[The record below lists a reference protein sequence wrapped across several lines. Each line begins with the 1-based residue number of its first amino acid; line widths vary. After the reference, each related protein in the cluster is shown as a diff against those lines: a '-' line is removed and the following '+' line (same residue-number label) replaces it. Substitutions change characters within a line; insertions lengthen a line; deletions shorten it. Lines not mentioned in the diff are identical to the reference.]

1 MTNDETDSTTAPT
14 DELIDRREYMKAAG
28 ATAVT
33 GLGIGAMATSAA
45 AQETLT
51 ENQQTSYDGSF
62 VSFWT
67 DTDDTVSM
75 TLEDGGSYS
84 VDWQN
89 TGNFVV
95 GMGWDPGASRTIEY
109 DATHNPSENS
119 YLCIYG
125 WTTDPLVEYYIIENY
140 GTYRPGDEEH
150 GTHQSDGGTY
160 DIATSERI
168 EEPSIEGTATFTQ
181 YWSIRQNSRTSGTVN
196 IGNHFDAWESHGL
209 ELGNHDYQIMA
220 VEAWDYQ
227 GSNSASVS
235 FSETSGGGGGG
246 GGGGG
251 DDGGSGGDDGGSGG
265 SSGDLADGTYSIQ
278 NANSGKGLDVSG
290 QSTDNGANIQQYEYW
305 GGDNQQWH
313 VEDTGGGAYRIENV
327 NSGNVLDV
335 GGESDGANVQQYA
348 DHGGDN
354 QRFYLNDQGSG
365 QYHIQPVHT
374 EKALE
379 VESSSTDDGANVQQ
393 YEWHGDNNQLWTF
406 DSV

>member
-227 GSNSASVS
+227 GPTVPLFRSAKPAAAVAVVAVVAAMMADQAAMTVAPAVPL
-235 FSETSGGGGGG
+235 ETSPMAPTASRTQTAARASTSPDSPPTTARTSSSMSTGAATI
-246 GGGGG
+246 
-251 DDGGSGGDDGGSGG
+251 
-265 SSGDLADGTYSIQ
+265 SSGTSRTPAAVRIASRTSTAATSSMLAASQTAQ
-278 NANSGKGLDVSG
+278 
-290 QSTDNGANIQQYEYW
+290 T
-305 GGDNQQWH
+305 
-313 VEDTGGGAYRIENV
+313 
-327 NSGNVLDV
+327 
-335 GGESDGANVQQYA
+335 
-348 DHGGDN
+348 
-354 QRFYLNDQGSG
+354 
-365 QYHIQPVHT
+365 
-374 EKALE
+374 
-379 VESSSTDDGANVQQ
+379 SSSTQTTVA
-393 YEWHGDNNQLWTF
+393 TT
-406 DSV
+406 SAST

>member
-140 GTYRPGDEEH
+140 GTYRPATRNMVPTRATAARTTSRRPNASRSPLSKARRRSPSTGASARTPAPAAPSTLATTSMPGKATASSWAITTTRLWLSKP
-150 GTHQSDGGTY
+150 GTT
-160 DIATSERI
+160 R
-168 EEPSIEGTATFTQ
+168 
-181 YWSIRQNSRTSGTVN
+181 
-196 IGNHFDAWESHGL
+196 
-209 ELGNHDYQIMA
+209 
-220 VEAWDYQ
+220 
-227 GSNSASVS
+227 
-235 FSETSGGGGGG
+235 
-246 GGGGG
+246 
-251 DDGGSGGDDGGSGG
+251 
-265 SSGDLADGTYSIQ
+265 
-278 NANSGKGLDVSG
+278 
-290 QSTDNGANIQQYEYW
+290 
-305 GGDNQQWH
+305 
-313 VEDTGGGAYRIENV
+313 
-327 NSGNVLDV
+327 
-335 GGESDGANVQQYA
+335 VQQCLCFVQR
-348 DHGGDN
+348 N
-354 QRFYLNDQGSG
+354 QRRR
-365 QYHIQPVHT
+365 
-374 EKALE
+374 
-379 VESSSTDDGANVQQ
+379 
-393 YEWHGDNNQLWTF
+393 WRWWRWWRR
-406 DSV
+406 